1 MRWQW
6 IWLVRAWLGLVGL
19 GWLALAWL
27 VRKTDESLLTWSRH
41 RIDRRGNHVAEDYPN
56 DGHAFDRHC
65 RHIDR
70 PDRVPASL
78 SALEEGTATI
88 SGVVSAAEA
97 RGHCLQAVT

>member
-19 GWLALAWL
+19 GWLALARL

-41 RIDRRGNHVAEDYPN
+41 RIDRRGNHVAEAEDYPN
-56 DGHAFDRHC
+56 DGYVFD

-70 PDRVPASL
+70 PDLVHASL
-78 SALEEGTATI
+78 STLEERPSSVAME
-88 SGVVSAAEA
+88 VYVAEA
-97 RGHCLQAVT
+97 GNHSLQAVT